1 MEVIFTSAGQQ
12 AQEFEQTV
20 APRDMMCEDLAP
32 QQPATCHCL
41 RVCLDTLHY
50 LLQARRS
57 HILLGSTSTI
67 PHVQRTTT
75 SAKLV
80 YVSMFVV
87 HVGWLI

>member
-50 LLQARRS
+50 YRPGDL
-57 HILLGSTSTI
+57 TSYWGAHQTI
-67 PHVQRTTT
+67 PNVQRTTT
-75 SAKLV
+75 
-80 YVSMFVV
+80 
-87 HVGWLI
+87 